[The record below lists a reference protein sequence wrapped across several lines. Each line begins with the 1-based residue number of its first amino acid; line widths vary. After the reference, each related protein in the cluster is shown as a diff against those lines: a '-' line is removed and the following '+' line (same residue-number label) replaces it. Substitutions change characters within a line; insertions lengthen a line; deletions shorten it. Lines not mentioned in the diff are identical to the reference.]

1 MADKEKLRNMLD
13 NLINDKSEQAQVD
26 FHDYLGDKMKDTLG
40 VSPPEAAEADEA
52 DEAAEADKDV
62 DAVET
67 DNEE

>member
-13 NLINDKSEQAQVD
+13 NLIDDKSEQAQVD

-40 VSPPEAAEADEA
+40 VTPPETDT
-52 DEAAEADKDV
+52 DV

>member
-1 MADKEKLRNMLD
+1 MADKEKLKNMLD
-13 NLINDKSEQAQVD
+13 NIINDKSEQAQVD

-40 VSPPEAAEADEA
+40 VSSPETDE
-52 DEAAEADKDV
+52 DV

>member
-1 MADKEKLRNMLD
+1 MADKDKLRNMLD
-13 NLINDKSEQAQVD
+13 NLINDKGEQAQVD

-40 VSPPEAAEADEA
+40 VVSP
-52 DEAAEADKDV
+52 EADKDV

>member
-40 VSPPEAAEADEA
+40 VSPPETEETDT
-52 DEAAEADKDV
+52 DV

>member
-40 VSPPEAAEADEA
+40 VSPPEAD
-52 DEAAEADKDV
+52 EADKDV

>member
-1 MADKEKLRNMLD
+1 MADKEKLKNMLD

-40 VSPPEAAEADEA
+40 VSAPETDET
-52 DEAAEADKDV
+52 DTDV